1 MNNPSI
7 IFVSSSEDYARFKSL
22 CKDKGLSNAR
32 LFSHM
37 LHKFPLG
44 KHMLEFDELPV
55 AKRRGEAVV
64 PIDSKQVRF
73 GLTLREEYIN
83 KLDSLCSLYGIKRP
97 LMFKLLLSWYIK
109 DVSLEKAKDA
119 HHFLFGDESI

>member
-1 MNNPSI
+1 MTKPCI

-22 CKDKGLSNAR
+22 CKEKGLSNAR

-37 LHKFPLG
+37 LHKFPCG
-44 KHMLEFDELPV
+44 KHMLEFDELPD
-55 AKRRGEAVV
+55 
-64 PIDSKQVRF
+64 DSKQVRF

-109 DVSLEKAKDA
+109 DVSLVKAKDA
-119 HHFLFGDESI
+119 HKFLFGDESI